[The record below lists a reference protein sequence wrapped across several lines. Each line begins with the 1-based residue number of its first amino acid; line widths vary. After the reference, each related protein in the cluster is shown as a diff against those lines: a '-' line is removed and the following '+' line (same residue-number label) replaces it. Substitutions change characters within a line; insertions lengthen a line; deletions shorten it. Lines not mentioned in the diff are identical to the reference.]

1 MVEELMNEY
10 GRAVYALCLRLEKSA
25 FDADD
30 LYQQTFLCAMGKH
43 IDRERNVK
51 ALLMKICLNTYKS
64 SLQKKIRRQKIAPSQ
79 PIDDRE
85 YQAAADTD
93 IEEEVV
99 KKEIHKAVIE
109 ITDGLDEKYKIPIL
123 LYYGANLTC
132 AEAAK
137 ALSVSEGTLKSR
149 LHRAKGIIK
158 SELEARGYE

>member
-10 GRAVYALCLRLEKSA
+10 GRAVYALCLRLEKNA

-79 PIDDRE
+79 PLEEQE
-85 YQAAADTD
+85 YQVAAAVDV
-93 IEEEVV
+93 EEEVV
-99 KKEIHKAVIE
+99 KKEIHTVVRE

-132 AEAAK
+132 AEAANV
-137 ALSVSEGTLKSR
+137 LNLSEGTLKSR
-149 LHRAKGIIK
+149 LHRGKGIIK